1 MITQAARLIVVVAFS
16 RADND
21 ALVQTYDPM
30 QFDTPE
36 EAVRM
41 AWCLTGKCAGVLAW
55 SREVQPDIAAY
66 GPPTVLF
73 QYGEVPEME
82 CT

>member
-16 RADND
+16 RADSD
-21 ALVQTYDPM
+21 ELVQTYDPM
-30 QFDTPE
+30 QFDTAE
-36 EAVRM
+36 GAVRM
-41 AWCLTGKCAGVLAW
+41 VRYLTGERAGVLAW

-73 QYGEVPEME
+73 QSGEVPEME
-82 CT
+82 